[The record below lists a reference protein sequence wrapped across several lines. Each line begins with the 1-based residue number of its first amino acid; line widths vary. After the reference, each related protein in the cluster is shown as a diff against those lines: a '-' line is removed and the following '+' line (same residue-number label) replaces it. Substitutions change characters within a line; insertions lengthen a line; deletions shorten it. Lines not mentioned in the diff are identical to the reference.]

1 MKFQS
6 RYSKTVADK
15 FWLAFGGGSKRAE
28 KKEIDGSLHYAA
40 LTNKLWRAD
49 YLIRERNADVATSDH
64 FCIRWAARHGYVEMM
79 SLLLDHGADVNAKDG
94 EPLINAIE
102 KGHDMAATFLL
113 DHGADAS
120 LHKGKALVLAH
131 EKENLLML
139 GRMLASKAPL
149 ENSVRELLEKARTD
163 ERENLVRLYE
173 RHLGIAPPIPPKMP
187 KPPKLK

>member
-1 MKFQS
+1 MPFKS
-6 RYSKTVADK
+6 RYSKTVADS
-15 FWLAFGGGSKRAE
+15 FWLAFGGGSRRSE

-49 YLIRERNADVATSDH
+49 FLIRVRKADVKTSDD
-64 FCIRWAARHGYVEMM
+64 FCIRWAAKHGYIEMM

-131 EKENLLML
+131 HKENLLML

-149 ENSVRELLEKARTD
+149 DNIACELLEKARAE
-163 ERENLVRLYE
+163 ERENLVTLYE
-173 RHLGIAPPIPPKMP
+173 RHLGITPPPAPKMP